1 MKKQLLAVFCSALMV
16 LGFGAVASAQ
26 SNTVATVST
35 REIAANVP
43 AVVQAAQAMDQEI
56 AKSRA
61 EFEKSVN
68 DKMTQ
73 EEVAKIATKLNDQL
87 VQKEQALFGPIQQKI
102 SKAVSDVAAKKGYKV
117 VLADGISA
125 YVAEAPVDITKEVIA
140 AIK

>member
-35 REIAANVP
+35 REIAASVP